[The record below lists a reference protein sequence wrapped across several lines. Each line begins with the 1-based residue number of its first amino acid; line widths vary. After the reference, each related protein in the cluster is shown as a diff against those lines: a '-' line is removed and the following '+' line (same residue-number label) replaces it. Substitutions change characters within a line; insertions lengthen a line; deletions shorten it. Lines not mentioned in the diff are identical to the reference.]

1 MGDIL
6 TQMQDEL
13 DLVPCPAPLGR
24 VFPANPRQLLHRMAT
39 SLRWIR
45 DNAPPSVP
53 PGQQRLDTFAE
64 LEARNAAE
72 STQTTIQTAT
82 APSALT
88 QAPAAA
94 PNPQAPMSKL
104 EFDRDISE
112 FAADIVTKE
121 QQIEHLIAHL
131 PGLDFS
137 EQEQVERMKDL
148 ERQLEQ
154 LEDQRLGAVKQRET
168 MLQLVESKI
177 QGVGRVP

>member
-13 DLVPCPAPLGR
+13 DL
-24 VFPANPRQLLHRMAT
+24 LLHRMAT

-45 DNAPPSVP
+45 ENAPPSVP

-72 STQTTIQTAT
+72 SAQTSTQTAT

-88 QAPAAA
+88 QAPAAV
-94 PNPQAPMSKL
+94 PNSQGPISKP
-104 EFDRDISE
+104 EFDSDIRE

-154 LEDQRLGAVKQRET
+154 LETQRLEAVKEKEA
-168 MLQLVESKI
+168 MLRLVESKI

>member
-1 MGDIL
+1 MSI
-6 TQMQDEL
+6 
-13 DLVPCPAPLGR
+13 
-24 VFPANPRQLLHRMAT
+24 

-72 STQTTIQTAT
+72 ATQTGTQTAT

-94 PNPQAPMSKL
+94 SNTQGPVSQL
-104 EFDRDISE
+104 DFDNDMRE
-112 FAADIVTKE
+112 FAVDIVAKE

-137 EQEQVERMKDL
+137 EQQQLERMKDL

-154 LEDQRLGAVKQRET
+154 LEGQRLEAVKTRET
-168 MLQLVESKI
+168 MLRLVESKI
-177 QGVGRVP
+177 HGVGRVT